1 MTYNRKLL
9 SKYPVSKY
17 LDLIDQYPGIEIY
30 TYASA
35 DILQLCREII
45 TEYGE
50 QKLEI
55 YHKDVLISLINRSRA
70 KLKDA
75 PLSEDIKGLYEM
87 DFSRIIKDIQM
98 NTHKEGFYLYPQD
111 KFMKDIGVCS
121 LRIIPAG
128 AQKINVYR
136 LPRRFLFSNGILQ
149 FFRGTIMAMLTLKGF
164 QPIYDMHTDSHDPHL
179 ISEWHYDGWVRF
191 YKRVAELLKVNSN
204 IIGIYGIGWPFDPQ
218 LEHISPR
225 QAYLR
230 KLVTENGGYLFYI
243 GPSMNAIK
251 SSTFKSE
258 KRRSLYEAG
267 KYIPKEYMVVWP
279 RKSLIAWANGSC

>member
-98 NTHKEGFYLYPQD
+98 NTHKEGFYL
-111 KFMKDIGVCS
+111 
-121 LRIIPAG
+121 
-128 AQKINVYR
+128 
-136 LPRRFLFSNGILQ
+136 
-149 FFRGTIMAMLTLKGF
+149 
-164 QPIYDMHTDSHDPHL
+164 
-179 ISEWHYDGWVRF
+179 
-191 YKRVAELLKVNSN
+191 
-204 IIGIYGIGWPFDPQ
+204 
-218 LEHISPR
+218 
-225 QAYLR
+225 
-230 KLVTENGGYLFYI
+230 
-243 GPSMNAIK
+243 
-251 SSTFKSE
+251 
-258 KRRSLYEAG
+258 
-267 KYIPKEYMVVWP
+267 
-279 RKSLIAWANGSC
+279 